1 MRYLWGEKF
10 PGCLGKDNL
19 FKMILHTFFRG
30 GWEHPCLFEAP
41 KQQEGFSGG
50 WRARAAAGSE
60 GGCHV
65 LGQQPRPGMVKPW
78 PPRRLPSKQNELLR
92 DAGGKGLC

>member
-41 KQQEGFSGG
+41 KQQEDPGG
-50 WRARAAAGSE
+50 WGRGCSGSGVGANSWVSSLDLGRWSLGLPE
-60 GGCHV
+60 G
-65 LGQQPRPGMVKPW
+65 
-78 PPRRLPSKQNELLR
+78 
-92 DAGGKGLC
+92 